1 MGTAGRLTS
10 PTVVPPHR
18 ELARARERGA
28 SAVEYGLMLAAIT
41 VIIVSAVF
49 AFGTAV
55 QGTFERG
62 ECALSPGQTPDT
74 VC

>member
-1 MGTAGRLTS
+1 
-10 PTVVPPHR
+10 
-18 ELARARERGA
+18 
-28 SAVEYGLMLAAIT
+28 MLAAIT